1 VTPHAAP
8 PEAHREVAITRKAP
22 TRSDPPWRG
31 HWLPIARAA
40 WLLLAVAELGL
51 FTVALPARYAQ
62 LAAPNQAVRAE
73 LAVLGLSP
81 DRYAFYQVAL
91 DTIFVVVFATIG
103 GLIFLRKP
111 GDPVALLVALMLV
124 TWGPGNDI
132 MVLTPGALLPP
143 EPLTWWHWPFVLI
156 EYVAFMSWMLFFYLF
171 PSGRFVPRGARWL
184 AVGWIVFAGLW
195 NFFGA
200 TPLAPLNWPK
210 PLFAVAIAVLWGSF
224 PVCQVY
230 RYRRASDAVQRQQTK
245 WVVFGVAVAVV
256 GFLLTLVA
264 VGPPP
269 VDLPQAQVGRG
280 LVSMLLMDLFVL
292 AIPVSIGVAVL
303 KYRLFDI
310 DRLINRTLVYG
321 LLTAIL
327 GLGYVGAVLVLSQ
340 VLGQD
345 RSSLAVAGAT
355 LAVAALFQPARRRIQ
370 QAVDRRF
377 NRRKY
382 NTAQT
387 IQSFSTH
394 LREQVDLDTL
404 ATELLAVADQTM
416 EPTRASLWLRPS
428 APGSSDTPRSEVRP
442 TTWTY

>member
-1 VTPHAAP
+1 M
-8 PEAHREVAITRKAP
+8 
-22 TRSDPPWRG
+22 
-31 HWLPIARAA
+31 
-40 WLLLAVAELGL
+40 AELGL

-62 LAAPNQAVRAE
+62 LAAPDETVRAE

-81 DRYAFYQVAL
+81 GRYAFSQVAL

-264 VGPPP
+264 IGPPP
-269 VDLPQAQVGRG
+269 VDLPQEQVGRG
-280 LVSMLLMDLFVL
+280 LVSMVLMDLFVL

-327 GLGYVGAVLVLSQ
+327 GLGYIGAVLMLSQ

-345 RSSLAVAGAT
+345 RSNLAVAGAT

-370 QAVDRRF
+370 TAVDRRF
-377 NRRKY
+377 NRRRYGAAK
-382 NTAQT
+382 T
-387 IQSFSTH
+387 IEAFSTR
-394 LREQVDLDTL
+394 LRDQVDLDTL
-404 ATELLAVADQTM
+404 ATELLAVVDQTM
-416 EPTRASLWLRPS
+416 EPTRISLWLRPS
-428 APGSSDTPRSEVRP
+428 APGSSGTPRSEARP
-442 TTWTY
+442 TTWAY

>member
-1 VTPHAAP
+1 
-8 PEAHREVAITRKAP
+8 
-22 TRSDPPWRG
+22 
-31 HWLPIARAA
+31 
-40 WLLLAVAELGL
+40 
-51 FTVALPARYAQ
+51 
-62 LAAPNQAVRAE
+62 
-73 LAVLGLSP
+73 
-81 DRYAFYQVAL
+81 VAL

-269 VDLPQAQVGRG
+269 VDLPQEQVGRG

-321 LLTAIL
+321 LLTATL

-345 RSSLAVAGAT
+345 RSNLAVAGST
-355 LAVAALFQPARRRIQ
+355 LVVAAMFQPARHRIQ
-370 QAVDRRF
+370 TAVDRHF
-377 NRRKY
+377 NRRRYGAAK
-382 NTAQT
+382 A
-387 IQSFSTH
+387 IEAFSTR
-394 LREQVDLDTL
+394 LRDQVDLDTL
-404 ATELLAVADQTM
+404 ATELLAAVDQTM
-416 EPTRASLWLRPS
+416 EPTRVSLWLRPS
-428 APGSSDTPRSEVRP
+428 PPGSSGTPRSEARP

>member
-1 VTPHAAP
+1 M
-8 PEAHREVAITRKAP
+8 
-22 TRSDPPWRG
+22 
-31 HWLPIARAA
+31 
-40 WLLLAVAELGL
+40 AELGL

-62 LAAPNQAVRAE
+62 LAAPDLAVRAE

-81 DRYAFYQVAL
+81 GRYAFSQVAL

-264 VGPPP
+264 IGPPP
-269 VDLPQAQVGRG
+269 VDLPQEQVGRG
-280 LVSMLLMDLFVL
+280 LVSMVLMDLFVL

-327 GLGYVGAVLVLSQ
+327 GLGYIGAVLMLSQ

-345 RSSLAVAGAT
+345 RSNLAVAGAT

-370 QAVDRRF
+370 TAVDRRF
-377 NRRKY
+377 NRRRYGAAK
-382 NTAQT
+382 T
-387 IQSFSTH
+387 IEAFSTR
-394 LREQVDLDTL
+394 LRDQVDLDTL
-404 ATELLAVADQTM
+404 ATELLAVVDQTM
-416 EPTRASLWLRPS
+416 EPTRISLWLRPS
-428 APGSSDTPRSEVRP
+428 APGSSGTPRSEARP
-442 TTWTY
+442 TTWAY

>member
-1 VTPHAAP
+1 
-8 PEAHREVAITRKAP
+8 
-22 TRSDPPWRG
+22 
-31 HWLPIARAA
+31 
-40 WLLLAVAELGL
+40 VAELGL
-51 FTVALPARYAQ
+51 FTIALPARYAQ
-62 LAAPNQAVRAE
+62 LAAPDEAVRAE

-81 DRYAFYQVAL
+81 GRYAFYQVAL

-156 EYVAFMSWMLFFYLF
+156 EYIAFMSWMLFFYLF
-171 PSGRFVPRGARWL
+171 PSGRFVPRAARWL

-269 VDLPQAQVGRG
+269 VDLPQEQVGRG

-327 GLGYVGAVLVLSQ
+327 GLGYIGAVLVLSQ

-345 RSSLAVAGAT
+345 RSNLAVAGAT
-355 LAVAALFQPARRRIQ
+355 LVVAAMFQPARRRIQ

-387 IQSFSTH
+387 IQAFSAR
-394 LREQVDLDTL
+394 LRNEVDLDPL
-404 ATELLAVADQTM
+404 ATELLAVVDQTM
-416 EPTRASLWLRPS
+416 EPTRVSLWLRPS
-428 APGSSDTPRSEVRP
+428 APGSSGTARSEARP
-442 TTWTY
+442 TTWAY

>member
-1 VTPHAAP
+1 M
-8 PEAHREVAITRKAP
+8 
-22 TRSDPPWRG
+22 
-31 HWLPIARAA
+31 
-40 WLLLAVAELGL
+40 LLAVAELGL
-51 FTVALPARYAQ
+51 FAVALPARYAQ
-62 LAAPNQAVRAE
+62 LAAPDQAVRAE

-81 DRYAFYQVAL
+81 GMYAFYQVAL

-143 EPLTWWHWPFVLI
+143 EPLAWWHWPFVLI

-171 PSGRFVPRGARWL
+171 PSGRFVPRGTRWL

-269 VDLPQAQVGRG
+269 VDLPQEQVGRG

-345 RSSLAVAGAT
+345 RSNLAVAGST
-355 LAVAALFQPARRRIQ
+355 LAVAAMFQPARHRIQ
-370 QAVDRRF
+370 TAVDRRF

-382 NTAQT
+382 HAAQT
-387 IQSFSTH
+387 IQAFSTR
-394 LREQVDLDTL
+394 LRDQVDLETL
-404 ATELLAVADQTM
+404 APDLLAVVDQTM
-416 EPTRASLWLRPS
+416 EPTLVSLWLRPS
-428 APGSSDTPRSEVRP
+428 APGSSGPPRSEARP

>member
-1 VTPHAAP
+1 M
-8 PEAHREVAITRKAP
+8 
-22 TRSDPPWRG
+22 
-31 HWLPIARAA
+31 
-40 WLLLAVAELGL
+40 LLAVAELGL

-62 LAAPNQAVRAE
+62 LAAPEEVVRAE

-81 DRYAFYQVAL
+81 GRYAFYQVAL

-171 PSGRFVPRGARWL
+171 PSGRFVPRGTRWL
-184 AVGWIVFAGLW
+184 AVGWIVFAGFW

-245 WVVFGVAVAVV
+245 WVVFGVAVAVA

-269 VDLPQAQVGRG
+269 VDLPQEQVGRG

-321 LLTAIL
+321 LLTAIF

-345 RSSLAVAGAT
+345 RSDLAVAGST
-355 LAVAALFQPARRRIQ
+355 LVVAAAFQPARHRIQ
-370 QAVDRRF
+370 TAVDRRF

-387 IQSFSTH
+387 IQAFSTR
-394 LREQVDLDTL
+394 LRDQVDLDTL
-404 ATELLAVADQTM
+404 APELLAVVDQTVQ
-416 EPTRASLWLRPS
+416 PTQASLWLRPP
-428 APGSSDTPRSEVRP
+428 AATRP
-442 TTWTY
+442 SP

>member
-1 VTPHAAP
+1 M
-8 PEAHREVAITRKAP
+8 
-22 TRSDPPWRG
+22 
-31 HWLPIARAA
+31 
-40 WLLLAVAELGL
+40 LLAVAELGL

-62 LAAPNQAVRAE
+62 LAAPEEAVRAE

-81 DRYAFYQVAL
+81 GRYAFSQVAL

-103 GLIFLRKP
+103 GLIFVRKP

-124 TWGPGNDI
+124 SWGPGNDI

-184 AVGWIVFAGLW
+184 AGGWIVFAGLW

-224 PVCQVY
+224 PVCQLY
-230 RYRRASDAVQRQQTK
+230 RYRHASDAVQRQQTK

-280 LVSMLLMDLFVL
+280 LVSMVVMDLFVL

-327 GLGYVGAVLVLSQ
+327 GLGYIGAVLVLSQ

-370 QAVDRRF
+370 TAVDRRF

-382 NTAQT
+382 NTAKT
-387 IQSFSTH
+387 IEAFSTH
-394 LREQVDLDTL
+394 LRDQVDLDTL
-404 ATELLAVADQTM
+404 AAELLAVVDQTM
-416 EPTRASLWLRPS
+416 EPTRVSLWLRPS
-428 APGSSDTPRSEVRP
+428 APGSSGTPRSDAQP
-442 TTWTY
+442 TTWAY

>member
-8 PEAHREVAITRKAP
+8 DAHREVAITRTAP

-62 LAAPNQAVRAE
+62 LAAPDEAVRAE

-81 DRYAFYQVAL
+81 GRYAFYQVAL
-91 DTIFVVVFATIG
+91 DTIFVVVFATVG

-200 TPLAPLNWPK
+200 TPLAPLNWPT

-256 GFLLTLVA
+256 GFLLTLVV

-327 GLGYVGAVLVLSQ
+327 GLGYIGAVLVLSQ

-345 RSSLAVAGAT
+345 RSNLAVAGAT
-355 LAVAALFQPARRRIQ
+355 LAVAALFQPARHRIQ

-377 NRRKY
+377 NRRRYGAAK
-382 NTAQT
+382 A
-387 IQSFSTH
+387 IEAFSAR
-394 LREQVDLDTL
+394 LRNEVDLDTL
-404 ATELLAVADQTM
+404 ATELLAVVDQTM

-428 APGSSDTPRSEVRP
+428 APGSSGPPGSEARP
-442 TTWTY
+442 TTWAY

>member
-8 PEAHREVAITRKAP
+8 PQAHREVAISRKAP

-51 FTVALPARYAQ
+51 FAVALPARYAQ
-62 LAAPNQAVRAE
+62 LAAPDQAVRAE

-81 DRYAFYQVAL
+81 GRYAFYQVAL

-171 PSGRFVPRGARWL
+171 PSGRFVPRGTRWL

-200 TPLAPLNWPK
+200 TPLAPLNWPT

-269 VDLPQAQVGRG
+269 VDLPQEQVGRG

-327 GLGYVGAVLVLSQ
+327 GLGYIGAVLVLSQ

-345 RSSLAVAGAT
+345 RSSLAVAGST
-355 LAVAALFQPARRRIQ
+355 LVVAAMFQPARRRIQ

-387 IQSFSTH
+387 IEAFSAH
-394 LREQVDLDTL
+394 LRNEVDLDTL
-404 ATELLAVADQTM
+404 APELLAAVDQTM
-416 EPTRASLWLRPS
+416 EPTRASLWLRPPPHGS
-428 APGSSDTPRSEVRP
+428 PGTPRSEARP
-442 TTWTY
+442 TTWAY

>member
-1 VTPHAAP
+1 
-8 PEAHREVAITRKAP
+8 
-22 TRSDPPWRG
+22 
-31 HWLPIARAA
+31 
-40 WLLLAVAELGL
+40 L

-62 LAAPNQAVRAE
+62 LAAPDKAVRAE

-81 DRYAFYQVAL
+81 GMYAFYQVAL

-111 GDPVALLVALMLV
+111 SDPVALLVALMLV

-143 EPLTWWHWPFVLI
+143 EPLAWWHWPFVLI

-245 WVVFGVAVAVV
+245 WVVFGVAVAVM

-269 VDLPQAQVGRG
+269 VDLPQEQVGRG

-310 DRLINRTLVYG
+310 DRLINRTLWS
-321 LLTAIL
+321 TAC
-327 GLGYVGAVLVLSQ
+327 SP
-340 VLGQD
+340 
-345 RSSLAVAGAT
+345 RSSGLATSARCSCSARCSARIGPT
-355 LAVAALFQPARRRIQ
+355 LLSPARPWPWPRCSSRPGTASRRRLTG
-370 QAVDRRF
+370 AS
-377 NRRKY
+377 
-382 NTAQT
+382 TAA
-387 IQSFSTH
+387 ST
-394 LREQVDLDTL
+394 TL
-404 ATELLAVADQTM
+404 
-416 EPTRASLWLRPS
+416 PRPS
-428 APGSSDTPRSEVRP
+428 RRSQPTYAIRSTSIPSPPNCWRSSTRPWSRPGSHFGFDLPHPVPRAHPAVRHGQLPGP
-442 TTWTY
+442 TER

>member
-1 VTPHAAP
+1 M
-8 PEAHREVAITRKAP
+8 
-22 TRSDPPWRG
+22 
-31 HWLPIARAA
+31 
-40 WLLLAVAELGL
+40 LLAAAELGL

-62 LAAPNQAVRAE
+62 LAAPDQAVRAE
-73 LAVLGLSP
+73 LTVLGLSP
-81 DRYAFYQVAL
+81 GRYAFYQVAL

-143 EPLTWWHWPFVLI
+143 EPLAWWHWPFVLI

-200 TPLAPLNWPK
+200 TSLAPLIWPK

-256 GFLLTLVA
+256 GFLLTLVT

-269 VDLPQAQVGRG
+269 VDLPQEQVGRG

-345 RSSLAVAGAT
+345 RSNLAVAGAT

-404 ATELLAVADQTM
+404 ATELLAVVDQTM

-428 APGSSDTPRSEVRP
+428 APGSSDTPRSEARP

>member
-8 PEAHREVAITRKAP
+8 PEVHREVATTRKAP

-31 HWLPIARAA
+31 HWLRIARAA
-40 WLLLAVAELGL
+40 WILAAVAELGL

-62 LAAPNQAVRAE
+62 LAAPDETVRAE

-81 DRYAFYQVAL
+81 GRYAFSQVAL

-264 VGPPP
+264 IGPPP
-269 VDLPQAQVGRG
+269 VDLPQEQVGRG
-280 LVSMLLMDLFVL
+280 LVSMVLMDLFVL

-327 GLGYVGAVLVLSQ
+327 GLGYIGAVLMLSQ

-345 RSSLAVAGAT
+345 RSNLAVAGAT

-370 QAVDRRF
+370 TAVDRRF
-377 NRRKY
+377 NRRRYGAAK
-382 NTAQT
+382 T
-387 IQSFSTH
+387 IEAFSTR
-394 LREQVDLDTL
+394 LRDQVDLDTL
-404 ATELLAVADQTM
+404 ATELLAVVDQTM
-416 EPTRASLWLRPS
+416 EPTRISLWLRPS
-428 APGSSDTPRSEVRP
+428 APGSSGTPRSEARP
-442 TTWTY
+442 TTWAY

>member
-1 VTPHAAP
+1 MTPHAAP
-8 PEAHREVAITRKAP
+8 PEAHREVAITRKAQ

-31 HWLPIARAA
+31 HWLRIARAA
-40 WLLLAVAELGL
+40 WILAAVAELGL

-62 LAAPNQAVRAE
+62 LAAPDETVRAE
-73 LAVLGLSP
+73 LVVLGLSP
-81 DRYAFYQVAL
+81 GRYAFSQVAL

-264 VGPPP
+264 IGPPP
-269 VDLPQAQVGRG
+269 VDLPQEQVGRG
-280 LVSMLLMDLFVL
+280 LVSMVLMDLFVL

-327 GLGYVGAVLVLSQ
+327 GLGYIGAVLMLSQ

-345 RSSLAVAGAT
+345 RSNLAVAGAT

-370 QAVDRRF
+370 TAVDRRF
-377 NRRKY
+377 NRRRYGAAK
-382 NTAQT
+382 T
-387 IQSFSTH
+387 IEAFSTR
-394 LREQVDLDTL
+394 LRDQVDLDTL
-404 ATELLAVADQTM
+404 ATELLAVVDQTI
-416 EPTRASLWLRPS
+416 EPTRISLWLRPS
-428 APGSSDTPRSEVRP
+428 APGSSGTPRSEARP
-442 TTWTY
+442 TTWAY

>member
-1 VTPHAAP
+1 M
-8 PEAHREVAITRKAP
+8 
-22 TRSDPPWRG
+22 
-31 HWLPIARAA
+31 
-40 WLLLAVAELGL
+40 LLAVAELGL
-51 FTVALPARYAQ
+51 FAVALPARYAQ

-81 DRYAFYQVAL
+81 GRYAFYQVAL

-143 EPLTWWHWPFVLI
+143 EPLTWWHWLFVVI

-171 PSGRFVPRGARWL
+171 PSGRFVPRGTRWL

-269 VDLPQAQVGRG
+269 VDLPQEQVGRG

-327 GLGYVGAVLVLSQ
+327 GLGYIGAVLVLSQ

-345 RSSLAVAGAT
+345 RSNLAIAGAT

-387 IQSFSTH
+387 IQAFSTH
-394 LREQVDLDTL
+394 LRDQVDLDTL
-404 ATELLAVADQTM
+404 ATELLAVVDQTM
-416 EPTRASLWLRPS
+416 EPTRVSLWLRPS
-428 APGSSDTPRSEVRP
+428 APGSSGTPRSEARP
-442 TTWTY
+442 TPWAY

>member
-1 VTPHAAP
+1 MTPHAAP

-31 HWLPIARAA
+31 HWLRIARAA

-51 FTVALPARYAQ
+51 FAVALPARYAQ
-62 LAAPNQAVRAE
+62 LAAPDQAVRAE

-81 DRYAFYQVAL
+81 GRYAFYQVAL

-111 GDPVALLVALMLV
+111 DDPVALLVALMLV

-269 VDLPQAQVGRG
+269 VDLPQEQVGRG
-280 LVSMLLMDLFVL
+280 LVSMLVMDLFVL

-345 RSSLAVAGAT
+345 RSNLAVAGST

-370 QAVDRRF
+370 TAVDRRF
-377 NRRKY
+377 NRRRYGAAK
-382 NTAQT
+382 A
-387 IQSFSTH
+387 IEAFSTR
-394 LREQVDLDTL
+394 LRDQVDLDTL
-404 ATELLAVADQTM
+404 STELLAVVDQTM
-416 EPTRASLWLRPS
+416 EPTRVSLWLRPS
-428 APGSSDTPRSEVRP
+428 PPGSSGTPRSDARP
-442 TTWTY
+442 TTWAY

>member
-1 VTPHAAP
+1 M
-8 PEAHREVAITRKAP
+8 
-22 TRSDPPWRG
+22 
-31 HWLPIARAA
+31 
-40 WLLLAVAELGL
+40 LLAVAELGL
-51 FTVALPARYAQ
+51 FAVALPARYAQ
-62 LAAPNQAVRAE
+62 LAAPDQAVRAE
-73 LAVLGLSP
+73 LAVLGLSLGM
-81 DRYAFYQVAL
+81 YAFYQVAL

-143 EPLTWWHWPFVLI
+143 EPLAWWHWPFVLI

-171 PSGRFVPRGARWL
+171 PSGRFVPRGTRWL

-269 VDLPQAQVGRG
+269 VDLPQEQVGRG

-345 RSSLAVAGAT
+345 RSNLAVAGST
-355 LAVAALFQPARRRIQ
+355 LVVAAMFQPARHRIQ
-370 QAVDRRF
+370 TAVDRRF

-387 IQSFSTH
+387 IQAFSTH
-394 LREQVDLDTL
+394 LRDQVNLDTL
-404 ATELLAVADQTM
+404 APELLAVVDQTM
-416 EPTRASLWLRPS
+416 EPTRVSLWLRPS
-428 APGSSDTPRSEVRP
+428 APGSSGTPRSEARP
-442 TTWTY
+442 TTWAY

>member
-1 VTPHAAP
+1 M
-8 PEAHREVAITRKAP
+8 
-22 TRSDPPWRG
+22 
-31 HWLPIARAA
+31 
-40 WLLLAVAELGL
+40 LLAVAELGL

-62 LAAPNQAVRAE
+62 LAAPDEAVRAE

-81 DRYAFYQVAL
+81 GRYAFYQVAL

-156 EYVAFMSWMLFFYLF
+156 EYIAFMSWMLFFYLF

-269 VDLPQAQVGRG
+269 VDLPQEQVGRG
-280 LVSMLLMDLFVL
+280 LASMLLMDLFVL

-327 GLGYVGAVLVLSQ
+327 GLGYIGAVLILSQ

-345 RSSLAVAGAT
+345 RSNLAVAGAT

-377 NRRKY
+377 NRGKY
-382 NTAQT
+382 NVAQT
-387 IQSFSTH
+387 IEAFNAR
-394 LREQVDLDTL
+394 LRNEVDLDKL
-404 ATELLAVADQTM
+404 ATELLAVVDQTM
-416 EPTRASLWLRPS
+416 EPTRVSLWLRPS
-428 APGSSDTPRSEVRP
+428 APGSSGTPRSEARP
-442 TTWTY
+442 TTWAY

>member
-1 VTPHAAP
+1 M
-8 PEAHREVAITRKAP
+8 
-22 TRSDPPWRG
+22 
-31 HWLPIARAA
+31 
-40 WLLLAVAELGL
+40 LLAVAELGL
-51 FTVALPARYAQ
+51 FAVALPARYAQ
-62 LAAPNQAVRAE
+62 LAAPDQAVRAE

-81 DRYAFYQVAL
+81 GRYAFYQVAL
-91 DTIFVVVFATIG
+91 DTIFVVVFAMIG
-103 GLIFLRKP
+103 SLIFLRKP

-143 EPLTWWHWPFVLI
+143 EPLVWWHWPFVLI

-171 PSGRFVPRGARWL
+171 PSGRFVPRGSRWL

-269 VDLPQAQVGRG
+269 VDLPQEQVGRG

-327 GLGYVGAVLVLSQ
+327 GLGYIGAVLVLSQ

-345 RSSLAVAGAT
+345 RSNLAVAGST
-355 LAVAALFQPARRRIQ
+355 LIVAAASQPARRRIQ
-370 QAVDRRF
+370 TTVDRRF
-377 NRRKY
+377 NRRRYGAAK
-382 NTAQT
+382 T
-387 IQSFSTH
+387 IQAFSTR

-404 ATELLAVADQTM
+404 APELLAVVDQTM
-416 EPTRASLWLRPS
+416 EPTQVSLWLRPS
-428 APGSSDTPRSEVRP
+428 APGSSGTPRSEARP
-442 TTWTY
+442 TTWAY

>member
-1 VTPHAAP
+1 V
-8 PEAHREVAITRKAP
+8 
-22 TRSDPPWRG
+22 WM
-31 HWLPIARAA
+31 
-40 WLLLAVAELGL
+40 LLAVAELGL
-51 FTVALPARYAQ
+51 FAVAVPARYAQ
-62 LAAPNQAVRAE
+62 LAAPEEAVRAE
-73 LAVLGLSP
+73 LVVLGLSP
-81 DRYAFYQVAL
+81 GRYAFYQVAL

-184 AVGWIVFAGLW
+184 AVGWIVCAGLW

-269 VDLPQAQVGRG
+269 VDLPQEQVGRG

-327 GLGYVGAVLVLSQ
+327 GLGYIGAVLVLSQ

-345 RSSLAVAGAT
+345 RSNLAIAGAT

-387 IQSFSTH
+387 IQAFSTH
-394 LREQVDLDTL
+394 LRDQVDLDTL
-404 ATELLAVADQTM
+404 ATELLAVVDQTM
-416 EPTRASLWLRPS
+416 EPTRVSLWLRPS
-428 APGSSDTPRSEVRP
+428 APGSSGTPRSEARP
-442 TTWTY
+442 TTWAY

>member
-1 VTPHAAP
+1 M
-8 PEAHREVAITRKAP
+8 
-22 TRSDPPWRG
+22 
-31 HWLPIARAA
+31 
-40 WLLLAVAELGL
+40 LLAVAELGL
-51 FTVALPARYAQ
+51 FAVALPARYAQ
-62 LAAPNQAVRAE
+62 LAAPDQAVRAE

-81 DRYAFYQVAL
+81 GRYAFSQVAL

-143 EPLTWWHWPFVLI
+143 EPLAWWHWPFVLI

-269 VDLPQAQVGRG
+269 VDLPQEQVGRG

-321 LLTAIL
+321 LLTATL
-327 GLGYVGAVLVLSQ
+327 GLGYVGAVLVLGQ

-345 RSSLAVAGAT
+345 RSNLAVAGST
-355 LAVAALFQPARRRIQ
+355 LVVAAMFQPARHRIQ
-370 QAVDRRF
+370 TAVDRRF
-377 NRRKY
+377 NRRRYGAAK
-382 NTAQT
+382 T
-387 IQSFSTH
+387 IQAFSTR
-394 LREQVDLDTL
+394 LRDQVDLDTL
-404 ATELLAVADQTM
+404 ATDLLAVVDQTM
-416 EPTRASLWLRPS
+416 EPTRVSLWLRPS
-428 APGSSDTPRSEVRP
+428 PPGSSGTPRSEARP
-442 TTWTY
+442 TTWAY

>member
-1 VTPHAAP
+1 M
-8 PEAHREVAITRKAP
+8 
-22 TRSDPPWRG
+22 
-31 HWLPIARAA
+31 
-40 WLLLAVAELGL
+40 AELGL

-62 LAAPNQAVRAE
+62 LAAPEEAVRAE

-81 DRYAFYQVAL
+81 GRYAFYQVAL

-103 GLIFLRKP
+103 SLIFLRKP

-143 EPLTWWHWPFVLI
+143 EPLVWWHWPFVLI

-171 PSGRFVPRGARWL
+171 PSGRFVPRGSRWL

-269 VDLPQAQVGRG
+269 VDLPQEQVGRG

-292 AIPVSIGVAVL
+292 AIPISIGVAVL

-327 GLGYVGAVLVLSQ
+327 GLGYIGAVLVLSQ

-345 RSSLAVAGAT
+345 RSNLAVAGAT

-387 IQSFSTH
+387 IQAFSTR
-394 LREQVDLDTL
+394 LRDQVDLDTL
-404 ATELLAVADQTM
+404 APELLAVVDQTM
-416 EPTRASLWLRPS
+416 EPTRVSLWLRPS
-428 APGSSDTPRSEVRP
+428 APGSSGTPRSEARP
-442 TTWTY
+442 TPWAY

>member
-1 VTPHAAP
+1 
-8 PEAHREVAITRKAP
+8 
-22 TRSDPPWRG
+22 
-31 HWLPIARAA
+31 
-40 WLLLAVAELGL
+40 VAELGL

-62 LAAPNQAVRAE
+62 LAAPDQPVRAE

-81 DRYAFYQVAL
+81 GRYAFYQVAL

-111 GDPVALLVALMLV
+111 GDPMALLVALMLV

-143 EPLTWWHWPFVLI
+143 QPLTWWHWPFVLI

-171 PSGRFVPRGARWL
+171 PSGRFVPRGTRWL

-200 TPLAPLNWPK
+200 TPLAPLHWPK

-269 VDLPQAQVGRG
+269 VDLPQDQVGRG
-280 LVSMLLMDLFVL
+280 LVSMVLMDLFVL

-321 LLTAIL
+321 LLTAVL
-327 GLGYVGAVLVLSQ
+327 GLGYIGAVLVLGQ

-345 RSSLAVAGAT
+345 RSSVAVAGAT

-370 QAVDRRF
+370 TAVDRRF

-382 NTAQT
+382 NTAKT
-387 IQSFSTH
+387 IEAFSTR
-394 LREQVDLDTL
+394 LRDQVDLETL
-404 ATELLAVADQTM
+404 ATDLLAVVDQTM

-428 APGSSDTPRSEVRP
+428 APGSSGTPHREARP

>member
-1 VTPHAAP
+1 M
-8 PEAHREVAITRKAP
+8 
-22 TRSDPPWRG
+22 
-31 HWLPIARAA
+31 
-40 WLLLAVAELGL
+40 LLAVAELGL
-51 FTVALPARYAQ
+51 FAVALPARYAQ
-62 LAAPNQAVRAE
+62 LAAPNEAVRAE

-81 DRYAFYQVAL
+81 GRYAFYQVAL

-143 EPLTWWHWPFVLI
+143 EPLAWWHWPFVLI
-156 EYVAFMSWMLFFYLF
+156 EYIAFMSWMLFFYLF

-200 TPLAPLNWPK
+200 TPLAPLNWPT

-269 VDLPQAQVGRG
+269 VDLPQEQVGRG

-327 GLGYVGAVLVLSQ
+327 GLGYIGAVLVLSQ

-345 RSSLAVAGAT
+345 RSNLAVAGAT

-370 QAVDRRF
+370 TAVDRRF

-387 IQSFSTH
+387 IQAFSTH

-404 ATELLAVADQTM
+404 ATDLLAVVDQTM
-416 EPTRASLWLRPS
+416 EPTRVSLWLRPS
-428 APGSSDTPRSEVRP
+428 APGSSGTPRSEARP
-442 TTWTY
+442 TTWAY

>member
-1 VTPHAAP
+1 MPWDEPAWATKDPGVKAQ
-8 PEAHREVAITRKAP
+8 TRA
-22 TRSDPPWRG
+22 DPPWRA
-31 HWLPIARAA
+31 HWLRIARAA

-62 LAAPNQAVRAE
+62 LAAPDEAVRAE

-81 DRYAFYQVAL
+81 GMYAFYQVAL

-143 EPLTWWHWPFVLI
+143 EPLAWWHWPFVLI

-171 PSGRFVPRGARWL
+171 PSGRFVPRRSRWL

-256 GFLLTLVA
+256 GFLVTLVA

-269 VDLPQAQVGRG
+269 VDLPQEQVGRG

-292 AIPVSIGVAVL
+292 AIPVSIGAAVL

-340 VLGQD
+340 ALGQD
-345 RSSLAVAGAT
+345 RSNLAVAGAT

-370 QAVDRRF
+370 TAVDRRF

-387 IQSFSTH
+387 IEAFSAH
-394 LREQVDLDTL
+394 LRNEVDLDTL

-428 APGSSDTPRSEVRP
+428 APGSSGTPRSDAQP
-442 TTWTY
+442 TTWSY

>member
-1 VTPHAAP
+1 M
-8 PEAHREVAITRKAP
+8 
-22 TRSDPPWRG
+22 
-31 HWLPIARAA
+31 
-40 WLLLAVAELGL
+40 LLAMAELGL
-51 FTVALPARYAQ
+51 FAVALPARYAQ
-62 LAAPNQAVRAE
+62 LAAPDQAVRAE
-73 LAVLGLSP
+73 LTVLGLSP
-81 DRYAFYQVAL
+81 GRYAFSQVAF

-200 TPLAPLNWPK
+200 TPLAPLHGPK

-230 RYRRASDAVQRQQTK
+230 RYRHASDAVQRQQTK

-269 VDLPQAQVGRG
+269 VDLPQEQVGRG

-310 DRLINRTLVYG
+310 DRIINRTLVYG

-327 GLGYVGAVLVLSQ
+327 GLGYIGAVLVLSQ

-345 RSSLAVAGAT
+345 RSNLAVAGST

-370 QAVDRRF
+370 TAVDRRF
-377 NRRKY
+377 NGAAMAPPRPSRRSPAASASRSTSISSPASCWRSLTRPW
-382 NTAQT
+382 NRPGSRCGFDLPHTA
-387 IQSFSTH
+387 
-394 LREQVDLDTL
+394 LRAQLPGRHGQL
-404 ATELLAVADQTM
+404 PGPTEPAI
-416 EPTRASLWLRPS
+416 RASGRCQQGLPKCQNTS
-428 APGSSDTPRSEVRP
+428 ATGH
-442 TTWTY
+442 

>member
-1 VTPHAAP
+1 M
-8 PEAHREVAITRKAP
+8 
-22 TRSDPPWRG
+22 
-31 HWLPIARAA
+31 
-40 WLLLAVAELGL
+40 LLAVAELGL
-51 FTVALPARYAQ
+51 FAVALPARYAQ
-62 LAAPNQAVRAE
+62 LAAPDQAVRAE

-81 DRYAFYQVAL
+81 GRYAFYQVAL

-269 VDLPQAQVGRG
+269 VDLPQEQVGRG

-292 AIPVSIGVAVL
+292 AIPISIGVAVL

-327 GLGYVGAVLVLSQ
+327 GLGYIGAVLVLGQ

-345 RSSLAVAGAT
+345 RSSVAVAGAT

-387 IQSFSTH
+387 IQAFSTR
-394 LREQVDLDTL
+394 LRDQVDLDTL
-404 ATELLAVADQTM
+404 A
-416 EPTRASLWLRPS
+416 PNC
-428 APGSSDTPRSEVRP
+428 
-442 TTWTY
+442 

>member
-1 VTPHAAP
+1 M
-8 PEAHREVAITRKAP
+8 
-22 TRSDPPWRG
+22 
-31 HWLPIARAA
+31 
-40 WLLLAVAELGL
+40 LLAVAELGL
-51 FTVALPARYAQ
+51 FAVALPARYAQ
-62 LAAPNQAVRAE
+62 LAAPDQAVRAE

-81 DRYAFYQVAL
+81 GRYAFYQVAL

-171 PSGRFVPRGARWL
+171 PSGRFVPRGTRWL

-269 VDLPQAQVGRG
+269 VDLPQEQVGRG

-327 GLGYVGAVLVLSQ
+327 GLGYVGAVLILSQ

-345 RSSLAVAGAT
+345 RSDLAVAGST
-355 LAVAALFQPARRRIQ
+355 LVVAAMFQPARHRIQ
-370 QAVDRRF
+370 TAVDRRF
-377 NRRKY
+377 NRRRYGAAK
-382 NTAQT
+382 A
-387 IQSFSTH
+387 IQAFSTR
-394 LREQVDLDTL
+394 LRDQVDLDTL
-404 ATELLAVADQTM
+404 APELLAVVDQTM
-416 EPTRASLWLRPS
+416 EPTRVSLWLRPS
-428 APGSSDTPRSEVRP
+428 APGSSGPPRSETRP
-442 TTWTY
+442 TTWAY

>member
-8 PEAHREVAITRKAP
+8 PEPHRKVAITRKAP

-51 FTVALPARYAQ
+51 FAVALPVRYAQ
-62 LAAPNQAVRAE
+62 LAAPDQAVRAE

-81 DRYAFYQVAL
+81 GRYALYQVAL

-171 PSGRFVPRGARWL
+171 PSGRFVPRGTRWL
-184 AVGWIVFAGLW
+184 AVGWIIFAGLW

-200 TPLAPLNWPK
+200 TPLAPLHWPK

-269 VDLPQAQVGRG
+269 VDLPQEQVGRG

-345 RSSLAVAGAT
+345 RSNLAVAGST
-355 LAVAALFQPARRRIQ
+355 LVVAAMFQPARHRIQ
-370 QAVDRRF
+370 TAVDRRF
-377 NRRKY
+377 NRRRYGAAK
-382 NTAQT
+382 A
-387 IQSFSTH
+387 IEAFSTR
-394 LREQVDLDTL
+394 LRDQVDLDTL
-404 ATELLAVADQTM
+404 STELLAVVDQTM
-416 EPTRASLWLRPS
+416 EPTRVSLWLRPS
-428 APGSSDTPRSEVRP
+428 PPGSSGTPRSDARP
-442 TTWTY
+442 TTWAY

>member
-1 VTPHAAP
+1 M
-8 PEAHREVAITRKAP
+8 
-22 TRSDPPWRG
+22 
-31 HWLPIARAA
+31 
-40 WLLLAVAELGL
+40 LLAVAELGL
-51 FTVALPARYAQ
+51 FAVALPARYAQ
-62 LAAPNQAVRAE
+62 LAAPDQAVRAE

-81 DRYAFYQVAL
+81 GRYAFYQVAL

-171 PSGRFVPRGARWL
+171 PSGRFVPRGTRWL

-269 VDLPQAQVGRG
+269 VDLPQEQVGRG

-345 RSSLAVAGAT
+345 RSNLAVAGST
-355 LAVAALFQPARRRIQ
+355 LVVAAMFQPARHRIQ
-370 QAVDRRF
+370 TAVDRRF

-382 NTAQT
+382 NSAQT
-387 IQSFSTH
+387 IQAFSTR
-394 LREQVDLDTL
+394 LRDQVDLDTL
-404 ATELLAVADQTM
+404 APELLAVVDQTM
-416 EPTRASLWLRPS
+416 EPTRVSLWLRPS
-428 APGSSDTPRSEVRP
+428 APGSSGPPRSETRR
-442 TTWTY
+442 TTWAY

>member
-1 VTPHAAP
+1 M
-8 PEAHREVAITRKAP
+8 
-22 TRSDPPWRG
+22 
-31 HWLPIARAA
+31 
-40 WLLLAVAELGL
+40 LLAVAELGL
-51 FTVALPARYAQ
+51 FAVALPARYGQ
-62 LAAPNQAVRAE
+62 LAAPDQAVRAE

-81 DRYAFYQVAL
+81 GRYAFYQVAL

-171 PSGRFVPRGARWL
+171 PSGRFVPRGTRWL

-269 VDLPQAQVGRG
+269 VDLPQEQVGRG

-345 RSSLAVAGAT
+345 RSSFAVAGST
-355 LAVAALFQPARRRIQ
+355 LAVAAVFQPARHRIQ
-370 QAVDRRF
+370 TAVDRRF

-387 IQSFSTH
+387 IQAFSTR
-394 LREQVDLDTL
+394 LRDQVDLDTL
-404 ATELLAVADQTM
+404 APELLAVVDQTM
-416 EPTRASLWLRPS
+416 EPTLVSLWLRPS
-428 APGSSDTPRSEVRP
+428 APGSSGPPRSEARP
-442 TTWTY
+442 TTWAY